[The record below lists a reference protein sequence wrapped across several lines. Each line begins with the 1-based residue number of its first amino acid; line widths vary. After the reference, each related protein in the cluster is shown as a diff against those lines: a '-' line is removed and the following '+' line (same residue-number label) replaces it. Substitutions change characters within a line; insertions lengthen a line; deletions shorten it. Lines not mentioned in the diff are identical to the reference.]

1 MNWMDCCVHCGC
13 DEGDRIG
20 HDDTC
25 RYGCNDEPEAM
36 KKMEKGPISKMAQL
50 AEHME
55 IDHERELPGLW
66 SFKDLWIL
74 HHKIHILRDDLDHE
88 H

>member
-1 MNWMDCCVHCGC
+1 MDWMDCCSHCGC

-25 RYGCNDEPEAM
+25 IHGCNDEPEAL
-36 KKMEKGPISKMAQL
+36 KKVKKKSKIIEIG
-50 AEHME
+50 EHIEM
-55 IDHERELPGLW
+55 DHEREIPGFW
-66 SFKDLWIL
+66 SFKDLWVM
-74 HHKIHILRDDLDHE
+74 HNTIHTLRDDLDHE